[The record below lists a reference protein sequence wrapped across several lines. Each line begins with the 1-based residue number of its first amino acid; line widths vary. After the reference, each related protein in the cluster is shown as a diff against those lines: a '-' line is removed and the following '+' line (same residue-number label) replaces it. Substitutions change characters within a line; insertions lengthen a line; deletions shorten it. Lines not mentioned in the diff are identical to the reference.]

1 MTPSMK
7 YAPLS
12 TTLVLTAI
20 AAAALSACGGSDTA
34 PTPTPPAPT
43 VTMSGVVVATAFK
56 PGSATDPTI
65 TSGYYQGANVCIDAN
80 NNGVCDA
87 SENPVAT
94 DAKGAFTLT
103 ASAVGPLLA
112 DIGTSATNTA
122 TGAKVASRLALRAVA
137 AQVTEQGTAVVIS
150 PISSDVA
157 CAMEANG
164 TDYPTE
170 KANIATRLG
179 VAATAVM
186 TDVNAVSDAP
196 SKSAMLF
203 ESNALANRYTYA
215 TTKLDRKDLY
225 PDALAVPGGDPRL
238 KGLANVTAATAGTAA
253 DTRTAITFLQAQ
265 QAAFNIEGVPR
276 YDHVFIVML
285 ENKATSSILNSPFA
299 PKINGYLQA
308 GNQLTSY
315 YATGNPSEPNYT
327 AIGRRRLRHHRRQ
340 PVELRRHRRQ
350 RRARLADAG
359 RQPARPG
366 QVAVHRHLHPGGRRE
381 PQHRRQAQ
389 PVQCADVGRP
399 ELAHLQRVDEPGPGR
414 PHRQRRRP
422 GRHRAGQRLRGR
434 HRRRQQRR
442 HRHHRPG
449 PAAAGPAVPHQAPS
463 GHGLPERAQRA

>member
-12 TTLVLTAI
+12 KTLVLTAI
-20 AAAALSACGGSDTA
+20 AAAALSACGGSDST
-34 PTPTPPAPT
+34 PTTPVTPPAPT

-157 CAMEANG
+157 RAMEANG

-285 ENKATSSILNSPFA
+285 ENKATSSIL
-299 PKINGYLQA
+299 K
-308 GNQLTSY
+308 
-315 YATGNPSEPNYT
+315 
-327 AIGRRRLRHHRRQ
+327 
-340 PVELRRHRRQ
+340 
-350 RRARLADAG
+350 
-359 RQPARPG
+359 
-366 QVAVHRHLHPGGRRE
+366 
-381 PQHRRQAQ
+381 
-389 PVQCADVGRP
+389 
-399 ELAHLQRVDEPGPGR
+399 
-414 PHRQRRRP
+414 
-422 GRHRAGQRLRGR
+422 
-434 HRRRQQRR
+434 
-442 HRHHRPG
+442 
-449 PAAAGPAVPHQAPS
+449 
-463 GHGLPERAQRA
+463 